1 MATRERRLAEFNG
14 EGEPPPDLPVQ
25 VLCED
30 QSGTYLLPFACRYID
45 GEWRNHESGS
55 TVEAT
60 VVGWR
65 LHRPDSR
72 HASSSRQPHAV
83 PKCNGESERRQNEP
97 RPNQRPRLVL
107 LCSRLDI
114 GGNAMRRTT
123 SSFTETRRSGRP
135 TTSVN
140 APLAT
145 LRS

>member
-1 MATRERRLAEFNG
+1 MRFCGGHQVKASDGTKGAEAARRLPACVTENDGMATRERRLAEFNG
-14 EGEPPPDLPVQ
+14 EGEPPPDVPVQ

-83 PKCNGESERRQNEP
+83 SKCDGES
-97 RPNQRPRLVL
+97 
-107 LCSRLDI
+107 
-114 GGNAMRRTT
+114 
-123 SSFTETRRSGRP
+123 TES
-135 TTSVN
+135 
-140 APLAT
+140 
-145 LRS
+145 

>member
-1 MATRERRLAEFNG
+1 MQGMGARRGTQRGACPPLLWSNKRMATRERRLSEFNG
-14 EGEPPPDLPVQ
+14 EGEPPPNLPVQ

-45 GEWRNHESGS
+45 GQWRNHESGS

-83 PKCNGESERRQNEP
+83 SKCNGESTG
-97 RPNQRPRLVL
+97 
-107 LCSRLDI
+107 S
-114 GGNAMRRTT
+114 
-123 SSFTETRRSGRP
+123 
-135 TTSVN
+135 
-140 APLAT
+140 
-145 LRS
+145 

>member
-72 HASSSRQPHAV
+72 HASSSSQPRPV
-83 PKCNGESERRQNEP
+83 SKCNGESRG
-97 RPNQRPRLVL
+97 
-107 LCSRLDI
+107 S
-114 GGNAMRRTT
+114 
-123 SSFTETRRSGRP
+123 
-135 TTSVN
+135 
-140 APLAT
+140 
-145 LRS
+145 

>member
-1 MATRERRLAEFNG
+1 MRFQVKTEVGARGAARGAKRKRGDFASLLGEISGMATRERRLAEFNG

-45 GEWRNHESGS
+45 GEWRNHESAS

-83 PKCNGESERRQNEP
+83 SKCNGESTG
-97 RPNQRPRLVL
+97 
-107 LCSRLDI
+107 S
-114 GGNAMRRTT
+114 
-123 SSFTETRRSGRP
+123 
-135 TTSVN
+135 
-140 APLAT
+140 
-145 LRS
+145 

>member
-14 EGEPPPDLPVQ
+14 EGEPPPDVPVH

-83 PKCNGESERRQNEP
+83 SKCDGES
-97 RPNQRPRLVL
+97 
-107 LCSRLDI
+107 
-114 GGNAMRRTT
+114 
-123 SSFTETRRSGRP
+123 TES
-135 TTSVN
+135 
-140 APLAT
+140 
-145 LRS
+145 